1 MPDLE
6 ADFRFTQ
13 VCLQDYLDCKRRF
26 QLRYLIKQPW
36 PAHVVEPADA
46 FEHHI
51 EQGKQF
57 HRLVQQY
64 VLGIQ
69 VEVLNRFAVDPPLA
83 DWWQA
88 FLKCGLEGIPEVRFP
103 EHTRATSLAGYG
115 LVGKYDLIALSD
127 AGEVWIVDWKTSRRV
142 PGMNELRLR
151 MQSRVYPFILSREGL
166 RHTGNRPIEPDR
178 ITMRY
183 WFAGDPRNPKEFTYH
198 QEQYAEDQ
206 EFLENLIHEI
216 EMTADEVF
224 PLTEDKQVCR
234 FCLYRSLCDRG
245 VEAGSFSDL
254 VSDVED
260 LGEWPEGI
268 DLDQIEEIAF

>member
-36 PAHVVEPADA
+36 PSHVVEPADA
-46 FEHHI
+46 FEQHI

-69 VEVLNRFAVDPPLA
+69 AEALNRFAVDPPLA

-88 FLKCGLEGIPEVRFP
+88 FLECGLEGIPEIRFP

-127 AGEVWIVDWKTSRRV
+127 ADGVWIVDWKTSRRV

-183 WFAGDPRNPKEFTYH
+183 WFSGDPRNPKEFTYN

-224 PLTEDKQVCR
+224 PLTEDQQRCR

-254 VSDVED
+254 VSDLED